1 MKIDIDK
8 LTEEELTDL
17 NHRIVERLKFLESY
31 HTHKEMMEFSPGDQV
46 SFEPSGQKKK
56 IGTLV
61 KFNKK
66 TVTVITDTGQK
77 WNVSPHLLT
86 KVKKVK
92 KVKAEDDGGNVIEFH
107 RKE

>member
-8 LTEEELTDL
+8 LTEEELIEL
-17 NHRIVERLKFLESY
+17 NHRIVERLKFLETY
-31 HTHKEMMEFSPGDQV
+31 HTHREMMEFSPGDQV
-46 SFEPSGQKKK
+46 SFKPRGQKKK

-61 KFNKK
+61 KFNRK

-92 KVKAEDDGGNVIEFH
+92 TKEEGGNVIDLH
-107 RKE
+107 RNE